1 MDLTTGQ
8 TENINTE
15 ALAEPA
21 SYQAPEVRF
30 INESDFKNFTYTGIN
45 VTIPVPLTKITSD
58 ALFAI
63 NIDGYIPNMTFA
75 SAYKYYKNLFP
86 VQATAASSHISNMEI
101 KHEYATLPALF
112 NYLSHRFVAGQVG
125 VALRITSNTA
135 QSGNLMV
142 SQLSGAARY
151 YYYGTEAYTGLRFLN
166 DSTSPIDYAPNGFA
180 LIDLSL
186 NRHVSIT
193 AARRNN
199 TLKTDMAKK
208 FFEIERLGIPKS
220 TSNFPFLTQFLEDW
234 LIFAPQTDI
243 PHDVASSINIAIY
256 FDWST
261 VEFYTP
267 MLPLLPELLSTDTM
281 QILLFLKT
289 FLNKAPIG
297 SYSTWTWFPRDV
309 TTALDGL
316 TKIGNFNTKVEV
328 GSGKL
333 TTVVSHLVSHINNL
347 KRAIASSVTQ
357 KPVNG

>member
-45 VTIPVPLTKITSD
+45 VTIPVPLVKITSD

-63 NIDGYIPNMTFA
+63 NIDGFIPNMTFS
-75 SAYKYYKNLFP
+75 SAYKFYKNLFP
-86 VQATAASSHISNMEI
+86 VQASAASSHISNMEI
-101 KHEYATLPALF
+101 KHEYSTLPVLF
-112 NYLSHRFVAGQVG
+112 NYLSHRFISGQVG

-135 QSGNLMV
+135 QSGNLIV
-142 SQLSGAARY
+142 SQLSGASRY
-151 YYYGTEAYTGLRFLN
+151 FYNGSEPYTGLRFLN

-208 FFEIERLGIPKS
+208 LYEIQNLGVSRS
-220 TSNFPFLTQFLEDW
+220 TEQFPFLTQFLEDW
-234 LIFAPQTDI
+234 LLFAPQTDI

-267 MLPLLPELLSTDTM
+267 MLPLLPERLSTDQM

-289 FLNKAPIG
+289 FLGKAPVG
-297 SYSTWTWFPRDV
+297 SYATWTWFPRDV
-309 TTALDGL
+309 VTAFSSS
-316 TKIGNFNTKVEV
+316 TKIGNFNTRVEV
-328 GSGKL
+328 GDNRWS
-333 TTVVSHLVSHINNL
+333 TVVSHLHTYINNI
-347 KRAIASSVTQ
+347 KRSLASSTTQ
-357 KPVNG
+357 KNSDE